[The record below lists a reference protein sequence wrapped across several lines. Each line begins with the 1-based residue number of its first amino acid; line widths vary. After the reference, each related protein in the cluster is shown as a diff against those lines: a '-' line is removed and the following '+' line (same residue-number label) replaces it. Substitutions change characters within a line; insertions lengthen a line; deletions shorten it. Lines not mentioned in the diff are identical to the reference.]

1 MILRELSCESD
12 ELIYVRLSS
21 VRGAVALTPSVPRAY
36 FMVGREREAQRGGRS
51 PHSVPAAPFALA
63 IPSRRLC
70 HLLDCQA
77 GASASDSG
85 LGQRKRNFQPS
96 WQLQS
101 LPPKGRFLEALN
113 FQGRND
119 NVSS

>member
-21 VRGAVALTPSVPRAY
+21 VRGAVALTPSAPRAY

-51 PHSVPAAPFALA
+51 PHSVPVAPFALA
-63 IPSRRLC
+63 IPSRRL
-70 HLLDCQA
+70 CQA

-96 WQLQS
+96 WQLRS
-101 LPPKGRFLEALN
+101 LPPKRRFLEALN